1 MRRLLSFT
9 SSKVFWV
16 FLGLLGISLLIWFF
30 GGIIAIGSYK
40 PLESKLVRVVII
52 ALIFLIW
59 IFKTF
64 LKNYLQARR
73 NRELVEDI
81 KTSQQPILKHV
92 NKDSPLSRQFEEI
105 DSVLKSAKFSKSD
118 SFIKS
123 KFFTGQYLY
132 QMPWYVVLGAAG
144 TGKTTALRESG
155 LNFPLESSFGP
166 SISGLAGTKDCDWF
180 LTDDAVLLD
189 TAGRLS
195 LQDSNNE
202 EDSYDWLEFVGLL
215 KKYRPRQP
223 INGVIVTIGLDDIL
237 NPDTDFKN
245 ITRELRKRIHE
256 MRSKLGIIFPV
267 YLVITKL
274 DILKG
279 FEEFFNN
286 LNDEQ
291 RQSYLGFTIPADDL
305 AVDDGATTIGY
316 VAKQLGDIKDNI
328 ESSYLKIIDD
338 AQTQAKKDAVF
349 TFSNEFTVLNER
361 LVLLFKELYKSSKFE
376 DLIQWR
382 GIFFT
387 SAYQDGERIDPV
399 FNSLMNNFELTP
411 KYIKDNK
418 ADNRIPKSYFIHDL
432 FTDVI
437 FNDANLASNN
447 KVWSAKNQ
455 VLRWIGIG
463 AIAGSAI
470 LLSAFIFNSFLTNG
484 QYLKEVN
491 EKALILD
498 KKLKATSET
507 RDLLQAVEMAD
518 EIRAL
523 SLTAP
528 FININSPALKHRM
541 GLYQGYAVDEISQAT
556 YKRALSERVMPLIT
570 YKIDE
575 LLRKSPENS
584 SIDSYNALKAYLML
598 YDDTRFDA
606 DFMLSWLMNSFEKD
620 SSIKNAEQ
628 KQRIEESLRYILE
641 EEGLTPSLPLDTQ
654 LVDERRQYVARN
666 DISIM
671 ILSDTFTEVAKGG
684 NKVVPVSFDTMGG
697 KQSRLVFTRA
707 SGKPL
712 TETINPIYTK
722 QAYIEFVLPE
732 LLKSTAKLY
741 EEEEWVLGNYAS
753 LKSSEVDTLQEAKSA
768 YFQRYISTW
777 NQYISDIRLKQPKNL
792 REARDIAKIL
802 SNVTNSPLKNMV
814 EGVSDNTTLDIS
826 KQIEGTD
833 NSAVKDTID
842 RLVARAGFGNLQNK
856 AGFIKDNYIDN
867 LKFVTPVDE
876 EFSEFG
882 ALAQKEGSD
891 QPAINEIIVSIK
903 DLYEFLDVLDIAV
916 EKGVE
921 LPSND
926 SLFNYRAEINRL
938 PSPFRQM
945 FDQFSVF
952 ILNQSLDEMN
962 ERLLQA
968 DIDAQKKLDEERQR
982 QDKKDEE
989 SKLERLADKQ
999 EEQQRRD
1006 DQALLQEN
1014 QKQGQA
1020 LAEAELKKKQELGAL
1035 NALTTE
1041 LAPVTAFCKS
1051 TIQGNYPFVK
1061 GSNQDVSI
1069 NNFAKVFGSQ
1079 GQYQSFMKLNPQ
1091 VASTMQKSSFDELM
1105 QSNPTFRA
1113 KFSRVGNIE
1122 PISSIYFQNSS
1133 GQVGFDFNIKVIS
1146 VDPKIEK
1153 LIFTYADKSYS
1164 YSHGPLETFRANWP
1178 KESTKKTGFSAYINE
1193 KRIGKIEESGAW
1205 GIFKLVENGKV
1216 LVNNTS
1222 KSVIQYSIDNKDI
1235 TIEFSSASNKN
1246 PFYLNEMR
1254 RFSCP

>member
-30 GGIIAIGSYK
+30 GGIVAIGSYK
-40 PLESKLVRVVII
+40 PLESKLVRAVII

-59 IFKTF
+59 LTKIF
-64 LKNYLQARR
+64 LKKYLQARR

-105 DSVLKSAKFSKSD
+105 DSVLKSAKFSNSD
-118 SFIKS
+118 GFIKN

-144 TGKTTALRESG
+144 TGKTTALRGSG
-155 LNFPLESSFGP
+155 LNFPLESSFGA

-195 LQDSNNE
+195 LQDGGE
-202 EDSYDWLEFVGLL
+202 EDSYDWLEFISLL

-223 INGVIVTIGLDDIL
+223 INGVVVTIGLDDIL
-237 NPDTDFKN
+237 NAETDFKN

-256 MRSKLGIIFPV
+256 MRAKLGISFPV

-279 FEEFFNN
+279 FEDFFNG
-286 LNDEQ
+286 LTEEQ
-291 RQSYLGFTIPADDL
+291 RQNYLGFTIPADNLEEDN
-305 AVDDGATTIGY
+305 GAATIGY
-316 VAKQLGDIKDNI
+316 VAKQLEDIRDNI
-328 ESSYLKIIDD
+328 ESSYLKIINDVNT
-338 AQTQAKKDAVF
+338 QTEKDAVF
-349 TFSNEFTVLNER
+349 TFSNEFAVLNEK

-387 SAYQDGERIDPV
+387 SAFQDGENIDPV
-399 FNSLMNNFELTP
+399 FDSLMDNFELTP
-411 KYIKDNK
+411 KYIKEN
-418 ADNRIPKSYFIHDL
+418 NLGTQTSKSYFIHDL
-432 FTDVI
+432 FTNII

-455 VLRWIGIG
+455 LLRWIGIG

-470 LLSAFIFNSFLTNG
+470 LASAFMFNSFLTNN
-484 QYLKEVN
+484 QYLKDVN
-491 EKALILD
+491 EKALSLD
-498 KKLKATSET
+498 KKLKATPATE
-507 RDLLQAVEMAD
+507 DLLQAVEMAD
-518 EIRAL
+518 EIKAL
-523 SLTAP
+523 SKTAP
-528 FININSPALKHRM
+528 FMDIDSPAIKHRM
-541 GLYQGYAVDEISQAT
+541 GLYQGYAIDEISQAT
-556 YKRALSERVMPLIT
+556 YKRALSERVMPLIS

-575 LLRKSPENS
+575 LLRKSPESS
-584 SIDSYNALKAYLML
+584 SIDNYNALKAYLML

-606 DFMLSWLMNSFEKD
+606 DFMLSWLMSSFEKD
-620 SSIKNAEQ
+620 SLIKDSEQ
-628 KQRIEESLRYILE
+628 KKRIKESLQFILE

-654 LVDERRQYVARN
+654 LVDERRQYIARN

-671 ILSDTFTEVAKGG
+671 ILSDTFTEIAKGG

-707 SGKPL
+707 SGQPL

-753 LKSSEVDTLQEAKSA
+753 LKSSEVDTLNEAKSA

-777 NQYISDIRLKQPKNL
+777 NKYIADIRLKQPRNL

-802 SNVTNSPLKNMV
+802 SNDSNSPLKKII
-814 EGVSDNTTLDIS
+814 GGIADNTTLDIS
-826 KQIEGTD
+826 RQIEGSD
-833 NSAVKDTID
+833 NSTVKSTID
-842 RLVARAGFGNLQNK
+842 GLVSKAGFGNLQNK
-856 AGFIKDNYIDN
+856 AGFVKDNYIDN

-882 ALAQKEGSD
+882 MLAEKEGSD
-891 QPAINEIIVSIK
+891 KPAIDEIVVSIK
-903 DLYEFLDVLDIAV
+903 DLYEFLDILDIAV
-916 EKGVE
+916 EKGVD

-926 SLFNYRAEINRL
+926 SLFSYRAEINRL

-968 DIDAQKKLDEERQR
+968 DIDAQEKLDEQRQR
-982 QDKKDEE
+982 EDQKDEE
-989 SKLERLADKQ
+989 AKLEAQKLR
-999 EEQQRRD
+999 E
-1006 DQALLQEN
+1006 DQALLQETKN
-1014 QKQGQA
+1014 QEQA
-1020 LAEAELKKKQELGAL
+1020 VAAVELKKKQELESFNIL
-1035 NALTTE
+1035 KNE
-1041 LAPVTAFCKS
+1041 LAPITAFCKS
-1051 TIQGNYPFVK
+1051 STQGKYPFSK
-1061 GSNQDVSI
+1061 NANEEVSL
-1069 NNFAKVFGSQ
+1069 NNFGKIFGTQ
-1079 GQYQSFMKLNPQ
+1079 GQYQAFMKLNPQ
-1091 VASTMQKSSFDELM
+1091 VASTMQKSSFDDLM
-1105 QSNPTFRA
+1105 QSNPSFRA
-1113 KFSRVGNIE
+1113 KFSRVNEIT
-1122 PISSIYFQNSS
+1122 PINTTYFQKSS
-1133 GQVGFDFNIKVIS
+1133 GQIGFDFTVKVIN

-1153 LIFTYADKSYS
+1153 LIFNYGGKSYS
-1164 YSHGPLETFRANWP
+1164 YSHGPLETFKATWP
-1178 KESTKKTGFSAYINE
+1178 STSSKKVGFTAYINE
-1193 KRIGKIEESGAW
+1193 KRVGKVEADSEW
-1205 GIFKLVENGKV
+1205 GLMKLIENGNV
-1216 LVNNTS
+1216 LINNRS
-1222 KSVIQYSIDNKDI
+1222 KSVVKYSIDNKDVI
-1235 TIEFSSASNKN
+1235 VEFNSATNNN
-1246 PFYLNEMR
+1246 PFYLNELR
-1254 RFSCP
+1254 RFSCV